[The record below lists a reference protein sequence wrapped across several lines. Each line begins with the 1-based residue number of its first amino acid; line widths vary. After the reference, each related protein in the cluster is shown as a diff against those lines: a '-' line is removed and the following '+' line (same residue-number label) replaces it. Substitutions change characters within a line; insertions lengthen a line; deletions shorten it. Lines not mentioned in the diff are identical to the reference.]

1 MNRQMPNSKVEVS
14 SKKSALEVLDSQIA
28 MVLENYDKLQE
39 ENSSLKEEVSK
50 SRAVEA
56 ELNKKITQ
64 LKEDEEL
71 RDLELE
77 EIVLRIEKSI
87 GATKVLA

>member
-1 MNRQMPNSKVEVS
+1 MNSQMPNSKVEVS
-14 SKKSALEVLDSQIA
+14 SKKSTLEILDSQIA

-39 ENSSLKEEVSK
+39 ENSSLKEEISK

-56 ELNKKITQ
+56 ELNQKIIQ

-87 GATKVLA
+87 SISR